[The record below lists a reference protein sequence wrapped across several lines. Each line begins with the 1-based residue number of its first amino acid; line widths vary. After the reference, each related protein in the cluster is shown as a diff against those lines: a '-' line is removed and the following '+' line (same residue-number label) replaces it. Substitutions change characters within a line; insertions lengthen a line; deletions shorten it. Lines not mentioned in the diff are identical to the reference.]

1 MIFTLPSLDHCVSPG
16 GYPLG
21 PGPACLILEASR
33 QPQLV
38 PKPETMSSDGGE
50 SASRGGSPATSS
62 LLGDSKLD
70 TLPGEELSGLT

>member
-1 MIFTLPSLDHCVSPG
+1 MFTLPSLDPCVSTG
-16 GYPLG
+16 VYSLG

-50 SASRGGSPATSS
+50 SAGRGGSSATSS
-62 LLGDSKLD
+62 LFSDSKLD
-70 TLPGEELSGLT
+70 TLPGDELSGLT

>member
-1 MIFTLPSLDHCVSPG
+1 MGIPYSAQRKEREVVLRN
-16 GYPLG
+16 
-21 PGPACLILEASR
+21 R

-70 TLPGEELSGLT
+70 TLPGGELSGLT